1 MQQVVVLA
9 GVLAVDGAVG
19 AHHRGSMGLL
29 GGGPERG
36 EVDLVLGPLADDHI
50 IGGGVPVGLLV
61 VHGKVLDL
69 GHLPLALHPVDVRH
83 GQRGVEV
90 RVLGV
95 GLERAAPARVAVDV
109 HGRAQVDHGALAA
122 LLRPDDLAV
131 LGGQGPVPGG
141 GQGDRGRQLRD
152 AGEAVA
158 HPDRAVFLAHGRDA
172 QAGDRGDVEDVR
184 LAGARPGD
192 HVDLVGQGHL
202 GQQHLHPLA
211 HRQGLVQPGAGGG
224 RGSRPG
230 RAARGGG
237 AQADAELA
245 DAEAAEASPA
255 GSKTAR
261 NVAAAIPGRRRVR
274 EPRISVIA
282 QPPLPAASRGRS
294 HPGRSLRPRR
304 SD

>member
-19 AHHRGSMGLL
+19 AHHRGGMGLL

-36 EVDLVLGPLADDHI
+36 QVDLVLGPLADDHI

-61 VHGKVLDL
+61 VHGEVLDL

-95 GLERAAPARVAVDV
+95 GLERAPPARVAVDV

-141 GQGDRGRQLRD
+141 GQGDGGRHLGD

-158 HPDRAVFLAHGRDA
+158 HPDRTVFLAHGRDA
-172 QAGDRGDVEDVR
+172 QARDRGDVEDVR

-237 AQADAELA
+237 AGRGGA
-245 DAEAAEASPA
+245 
-255 GSKTAR
+255 
-261 NVAAAIPGRRRVR
+261 GRRGGGRG
-274 EPRISVIA
+274 
-282 QPPLPAASRGRS
+282 QPG
-294 HPGRSLRPRR
+294 GQ
-304 SD
+304 